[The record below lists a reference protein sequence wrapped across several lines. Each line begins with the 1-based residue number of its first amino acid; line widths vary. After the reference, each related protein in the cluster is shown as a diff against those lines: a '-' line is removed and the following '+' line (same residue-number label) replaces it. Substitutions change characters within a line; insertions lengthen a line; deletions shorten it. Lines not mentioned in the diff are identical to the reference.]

1 MTVLNSGIIFSGLK
15 KKKLKLPDFQI
26 NLIQQILENHGTP
39 KTTRAQNISLN
50 NPLR

>member
-15 KKKLKLPDFQI
+15 KEKLKLPDFRM

-39 KTTRAQNISLN
+39 KTTRAPHVSSN
-50 NPLR
+50 NPL